1 MASLLSP
8 LMVVGDDTSF
18 RYLMQRYAQKIAR
31 PVVLAHF
38 AEDIVALALRETPT
52 VVIVELD
59 FPGERGLA
67 ILAAFKA
74 APLTAA
80 IPIIL
85 CSWTDETEYDLDE
98 GAAALYLR
106 KPILYDDFCTALADV
121 GVDLSLSQEMPVC
134 ET

>member
-18 RYLMQRYAQKIAR
+18 RYLMQRYAQKLAY

-38 AEDIVALALRETPT
+38 AEDIVALALRETPA

-67 ILAAFKA
+67 ILTALKA
-74 APLTAA
+74 VPLTAA

-106 KPILYDDFCTALADV
+106 KPILYDDFRTALADV
-121 GVDLSLSQEMPVC
+121 GVAVGLSQEAPAC